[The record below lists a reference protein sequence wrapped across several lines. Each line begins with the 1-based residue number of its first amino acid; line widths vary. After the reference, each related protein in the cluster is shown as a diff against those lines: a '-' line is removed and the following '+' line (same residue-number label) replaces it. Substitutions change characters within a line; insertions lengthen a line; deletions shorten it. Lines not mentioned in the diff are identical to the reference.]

1 MITHKGVGFYQQIS
15 SLVSSVMQRLS
26 STKKGKG
33 YAMNLLNVSANGLS
47 LCSEQRVDFVQ
58 EMGD

>member
-1 MITHKGVGFYQQIS
+1 MITHKVVGFYQQIS

-26 STKKGKG
+26 PTKKGKG
-33 YAMNLLNVSANGLS
+33 YAVNLLNVLANGLS
-47 LCSEQRVDFVQ
+47 LCSEERVDFAQ

>member
-1 MITHKGVGFYQQIS
+1 MITHIGVGFYQQIS

-33 YAMNLLNVSANGLS
+33 YSMNLLNVSANRLS

>member
-15 SLVSSVMQRLS
+15 PLVSSVMQRLS

-33 YAMNLLNVSANGLS
+33 YAMNLLNVSANRLS